1 MSQNRTLMEDTE
13 FFSIDNSVLLK
24 FTYGDSINYD
34 SSKDNSTIKDL
45 FRKDINE
52 STANEI
58 FLNNSSL
65 SFQETFNSTA
75 NLIKLFGPK
84 HVSFNY
90 ANILYPKRL
99 DFINNE
105 LEMSFVKLQLEIEF
119 PSLYGD
125 SQYYFCIKAFDEN
138 GNMRLVF
145 LFLNYYVRSGRATGL
160 KLG

>member
-75 NLIKLFGPK
+75 NLIKLIRPK

-145 LFLNYYVRSGRATGL
+145 FIS
-160 KLG
+160 